1 MALWISKLVNALCQP
16 LVKRISAELRPHHE
30 EQIAALRRSI
40 EPPALPLILRNEI
53 EHMQQLPM
61 AFLQKHANLVFI
73 GYGCMDLSGVF
84 ANSRCLTPSI
94 TDESSLSSD
103 CLVFLDEY
111 HLISLIRGLPTLFTP
126 VRKAILFP
134 FYGDYLADAA
144 IRQILHFS
152 GFPEIYLIDYERI
165 SDHCSI
171 SGISHPAPVSS
182 LPLMICPEAPSI
194 SATRWLVASRYP
206 SQQ

>member
-40 EPPALPLILRNEI
+40 EPPALPLILKNEI

-61 AFLQKHANLVFI
+61 AFLQKHTSLVFI
-73 GYGCMDLSGVF
+73 GYRSMDLSRAF
-84 ANSRCLTPSI
+84 ANSHCLTPSI

-103 CLVFLDEY
+103 CLIFLDEY
-111 HLISLIRGLPTLFTP
+111 HLISLIRELPTLFTP
-126 VRKAILFP
+126 VRRAILFP
-134 FYGDYLADAA
+134 CYGDYLADKA

-165 SDHCSI
+165 TDQCSI
-171 SGISHPAPVSS
+171 SGISHPAPVTS
-182 LPLMICPEAPSI
+182 LPLMLCPEVPPIFGA
-194 SATRWLVASRYP
+194 RWLVASRYP